1 MNAIVA
7 SLVLL
12 GSMTALVVFTM
23 TVENWSRIIQPLAPI
38 PDDELDEDTGPDPA
52 SGLDQAPA
60 AEVAPVPAAPS
71 ADRVGATVIAAF
83 DPTDLIGPPAQRL
96 PDRPLVTAAGRPE
109 GAVSTEPGSL
119 HLRDTA
125 TADVLTGLLFAGYA
139 ASRKAAADRAAA
151 WVTVAA
157 TPPTADPTRFPP
169 GVRLRGRPARV
180 AELLAFRDG
189 GCTWVTLQPKVDI
202 AAGLART
209 PVKQDT
215 LAGLVAWWER
225 SQQLPAVINPTDA
238 ARIARSIEA
247 IRPQLDA
254 TPWTEPVG
262 LLLAALTDATTG
274 RETLLVDVGR
284 TTGAVSERDTAST
297 PHRSTAPSSTA
308 PTSTAPTG
316 PTPH

>member
-12 GSMTALVVFTM
+12 GAMTALVVFTM
-23 TVENWSRIIQPLAPI
+23 AVENWSRIIEPLAPM
-38 PDDELDEDTGPDPA
+38 PEGDELVEEFGEDEP
-52 SGLDQAPA
+52 PA
-60 AEVAPVPAAPS
+60 AEAARTPGPAAPS
-71 ADRVGATVIAAF
+71 TTRPVAAPAIVAF
-83 DPTDLIGPPAQRL
+83 DAADLIGRPDDVPARR
-96 PDRPLVTAAGRPE
+96 PVERPLVTAAGRPD

-119 HLRDTA
+119 HLRDA
-125 TADVLTGLLFAGYA
+125 DTADVLTGLLFAAYA

-180 AELLAFRDG
+180 AELLGFRDG
-189 GCTWVTLQPKVDI
+189 GCTWVTLQPNVDI

-262 LLLAALTDATTG
+262 LLLAALTDAAAAH
-274 RETLLVDVGR
+274 ETLLVDVGR
-284 TTGAVSERDTAST
+284 RAATVAERDPGPARRR
-297 PHRSTAPSSTA
+297 PAAPSSR
-308 PTSTAPTG
+308 
-316 PTPH
+316 